1 MDSQARL
8 WLDSGLM
15 SVKCMALVF
24 VTGSSLPIC
33 CICLIDCVEKDLG
46 RESRAEVARIFWLL
60 DFVPLPETIDIIYY
74 WQVLSE
80 HSWDQDPLYECKTWR
95 ADLDHIS
102 KDNVNDSCQDDSA
115 HEDAC
120 HKT

>member
-1 MDSQARL
+1 MDSRARL

-15 SVKCMALVF
+15 SVKCVALVF
-24 VTGSSLPIC
+24 VPGSTLPIC
-33 CICLIDCVEKDLG
+33 CSCLIDCVEKDLG

-60 DFVPLPETIDIIYY
+60 DFVPIPEILDVVYY

-95 ADLDHIS
+95 EDLVHLS
-102 KDNVNDSCQDDSA
+102 KDSVNDELSRWLS
-115 HEDAC
+115 
-120 HKT
+120 T